1 MKNINR
7 IVFLVLAAISVGLM
21 GYAIYVGASAPESS
35 KIANGMALVQ
45 QFDENGEPVN
55 DENGN
60 PIPVASTDEGIEAL
74 KTVFATQYKN
84 ADSGVLYGE
93 ALEEAKTKKAENLT
107 VIPELEAKLAA
118 QKADA
123 EAAQATIAELK
134 DVKYKSGA
142 QKKAYEEAQKVAE
155 EYAKIES
162 ELKTRQE
169 NEVAWTEN
177 IPASEAAIAQAEA
190 DGENVAAL
198 AKAVSYNILWVYFL
212 MVFAVAFII
221 FNWLLTSAQ
230 NRGNIKS
237 TILYIVLVLAVVGVA
252 YFVAESHGWAEGTV
266 LYDATGLPLG
276 IGNDVATRVVFGA
289 FEYMISDVSILVT
302 YIAFVGAAL
311 ATIYSAVR
319 GSFKS

>member
-21 GYAIYVGASAPESS
+21 GYAVYVGASAPESS

-45 QFDENGEPVN
+45 HFDENGEPVN
-55 DENGN
+55 DEKGN
-60 PIPVASTDEGIEAL
+60 PVPVATTDEGIEAL

-84 ADSGVLYGE
+84 ADDGTLYGE
-93 ALEEAKTKKAENLT
+93 ALAEAKVKREENLK
-107 VIPELEAKLAA
+107 VIPELEAKLAE
-118 QKADA
+118 QKAA
-123 EAAQATIAELK
+123 NEEAQATIAELK
-134 DVKYKSGA
+134 DVKYKNGS
-142 QKKAYEEAQKVAE
+142 QKKAYEEATKVAE
-155 EYAKIES
+155 EYAKVEA
-162 ELKTRQE
+162 ELNRCKD
-169 NEVAWTEN
+169 NEVAWSEN
-177 IPASEAAIAQAEA
+177 IPASEAAIKQAEV

-212 MVFAVAFII
+212 MVFAIAFII

-230 NRGNIKS
+230 NRGNIKV
-237 TILYIVLVLAVVGVA
+237 TILYVVLVLAVVGVA
-252 YFVAESHGWAEGTV
+252 YFIAKSHGWAEGTV

-276 IGNDVATRVVFGA
+276 IGNDVASRVVFGA

-302 YIAFVGAAL
+302 YFAFVGAAL
-311 ATIYSAVR
+311 ATIFSAVR